1 MAKGAA
7 WFDQMRRQHLSVTVD
22 YLAVGGL
29 LPVQCIA
36 TVVDGRWEA
45 IDAAG
50 QIVRMET
57 RDFFINIDDLSSDPQ
72 RGDTITIDENG
83 IEETYEV
90 SVPQGVQQAWRW
102 SDRQHRIRRIHT
114 TKRVDAFVG
123 TSITTEAGDRITT
136 EAGEA
141 LVI

>member
-7 WFDQMRRQHLSVTVD
+7 WFDQMRRQHLSITVD
-22 YLAVGGL
+22 YLAVGSL
-29 LPVQCIA
+29 LPAQCVA
-36 TVVDGRWEA
+36 TVVDGRWEG

-57 RDFFINIDDLSSDPQ
+57 RDFFINIDDLADDPQ
-72 RGDTITIDENG
+72 RGDTITVDENG
-83 IEETYEV
+83 IEEIYEV

-114 TKRVDAFVG
+114 TKRVAASVG
-123 TSITTEAGDRITT
+123 TGITTEAGDRITT

-141 LVI
+141 LVA